1 VRISGFEMKLVLVR
15 HADAGDA
22 EEFAKSGKPDDLR
35 PLSAK
40 GREQM
45 SSGVRGLKLLV
56 PSADLIVSS
65 PYVRAVQTADIVAK
79 EYERTP
85 REQTNTIE
93 PERAPAEFEEWL
105 KEQRGD
111 YDVVI
116 AVGHEPHLS
125 TLATWLM
132 VGSDDSRIDMKKGG
146 AALLLFDKRPKKSA
160 GTLRWLMGPKE
171 LGALR

>member
-1 VRISGFEMKLVLVR
+1 VKLILVR

-22 EEFAKSGKPDDLR
+22 EEFAKTGKPDSLR

-45 SSGVRGLKLLV
+45 STGVHGLKQLV
-56 PSADLIVSS
+56 PSADLLVSS
-65 PYVRAVQTADIVAK
+65 PYVRAVETADIVAT

-93 PERAPAEFEEWL
+93 PEKSPAEFADWL
-105 KEQRGD
+105 KAAGD

-132 VGSDDSRIDMKKGG
+132 VGSEDSRIDMKKGG

>member
-1 VRISGFEMKLVLVR
+1 MKLVLVR

-22 EEFAKSGKPDDLR
+22 EEFARTGNPDSFR

-45 SSGVRGLKLLV
+45 SSGVRGLKSLV
-56 PSADLIVSS
+56 PSADLMVSS
-65 PYVRAVQTADIVAK
+65 PYVRAVQTADIVAT
-79 EYERTP
+79 EYEGTP
-85 REQTNTIE
+85 RELSDTLE
-93 PERAPAEFEEWL
+93 PEKAPEEFVDWL
-105 KEQRGD
+105 KSRGN

-132 VGSDDSRIDMKKGG
+132 TGRDDSGIEMKKGG
-146 AALLLFDKRPKKSA
+146 AALLLFDKRPRKAA
-160 GTLRWLMGPKE
+160 GALRWLLGPKE